1 MPGLKNRASYSVKFA
16 GKEAANNL
24 RLRANTLKAPNVKY
38 LPSENDLYTLVI
50 WDPDAPNPSFLHWL
64 VVNIPEDR
72 VDQGETLVEY
82 MPPTPPSGTHRYYVG
97 LYRQPMTVQVGAEPE
112 RTGFS
117 IDELTKK
124 YSLEESGVKMIR
136 VQHESV

>member
-24 RLRANTLKAPNVKY
+24 RPRANTLQAPNVKY
-38 LPSENDLYTLVI
+38 LANQNDLYTLVI

-64 VVNIPEDR
+64 VVNIPDDR
-72 VDQGETLVEY
+72 VQDGETIVEY

-97 LYRQPMTVQVGAEPE
+97 LYLQPMTMTLGMEPE

-117 IDELTKK
+117 IEAFTKK
-124 YSLEESGVKMIR
+124 YNLQESGVKMIR
-136 VQHESV
+136 VQHE

>member
-24 RLRANTLKAPNVKY
+24 RSRTNTVKP
-38 LPSENDLYTLVI
+38 PSVQYSSDTHELYTLVI

-72 VDQGETLVEY
+72 VQDGETIVEY
-82 MPPTPPSGTHRYYVG
+82 KPPTPPSGIHRYYVG
-97 LYRQPMTVQVGAEPE
+97 LYRQPMTISLPSEPE
-112 RTGFS
+112 RTNFS
-117 IDELTKK
+117 IHDFIKMW
-124 YSLEESGVKMIR
+124 SLEESGVKMIR
-136 VQHESV
+136 VQHEE